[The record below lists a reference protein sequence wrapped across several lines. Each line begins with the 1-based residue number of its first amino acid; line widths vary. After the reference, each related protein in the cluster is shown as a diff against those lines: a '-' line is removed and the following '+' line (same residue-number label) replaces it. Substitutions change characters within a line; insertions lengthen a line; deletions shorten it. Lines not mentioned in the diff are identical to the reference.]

1 MNRHDVVRLGRIAA
15 EGRSSNTIQETESL
29 IGLEEVERFAALVEA
44 EERQKIGEDIMDF
57 YRSLVEKG
65 DPARVKVEHCLS
77 LIRLRAKS

>member
-44 EERQKIGEDIMDF
+44 EER
-57 YRSLVEKG
+57 
-65 DPARVKVEHCLS
+65 HCLS

>member
-1 MNRHDVVRLGRIAA
+1 MTSEHIIRMALEADPCGEDGRFYGIAQL
-15 EGRSSNTIQETESL
+15 TPETL
-29 IGLEEVERFAALVEA
+29 ERFAALVA
-44 EERQKIGEDIMDF
+44 AAERQAIGEDIMDF